1 MRVSPRTLLT
11 LLGLCAALAAHP
23 AGAALRVF
31 VSVPPLAP
39 LAQRVGGPAVE
50 VRSLV
55 GPNQD
60 PHSFEPSARQVQ
72 ALASAHVFW
81 AVGMPYERAWLPRLR
96 AASLDMRVVNAR
108 ATLDGR
114 PTEGPDADGGH
125 EHGHGD
131 GHGHA
136 HDEDPHVW
144 TSPAAIRAMIGP
156 LADAL
161 AAAAPDHAADYR
173 ANATALGAELAALDT
188 EVRTALAPLRSRRF
202 VVFHPAWGQF
212 AADYGLEQIAV
223 EQGGK
228 EPTARALAA
237 LATRLRAEGA
247 RVVFVQPQSGHRSA
261 ETLAHEIGARLA
273 VLDPMATDIVQGSR
287 ELVRAL
293 TEAQAP

>member
-1 MRVSPRTLLT
+1 MRLSPRILLT

-72 ALASAHVFW
+72 ALASSQVFW

-96 AASLDMRVVNAR
+96 AASPGMRVVNAR
-108 ATLDGR
+108 AVLDTR
-114 PTEGPDADGGH
+114 PTEGSDADGGH
-125 EHGHGD
+125 GH

-161 AAAAPDHAADYR
+161 AAADPDRAADYR
-173 ANATALGAELAALDT
+173 ANATALGAELAALDA

-223 EQGGK
+223 EQDGK

-237 LATRLRAEGA
+237 LATRLRAEGV
-247 RVVFVQPQSGHRSA
+247 RVVFVQPQSGQRSA
-261 ETLAHEIGARLA
+261 ATLAHEIGARLA
-273 VLDPMATDIVQGSR
+273 VLDPMATDIVEGSR
-287 ELVRAL
+287 DLVRAL